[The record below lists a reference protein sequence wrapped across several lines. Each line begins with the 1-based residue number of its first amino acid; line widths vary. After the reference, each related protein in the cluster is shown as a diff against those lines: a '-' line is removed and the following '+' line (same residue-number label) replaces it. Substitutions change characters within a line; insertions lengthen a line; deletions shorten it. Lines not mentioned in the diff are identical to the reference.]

1 MMHAEAQKF
10 NLCLKVTDSGFALFT
25 TKGLSEGDTIC
36 DMTCLWYTTIEKLKH
51 VLSQE
56 GNKAMLDKLVTVDG
70 LYKEGVASKLF
81 GIRVGA
87 AAWVRHY
94 LGVRKGGPNAK
105 VVIKS
110 AAGFT
115 AGLAQLVV
123 STRNGLGIS
132 QDTEICMNYGPDYDF
147 GILQEVTESPCK
159 KFKGALE
166 TLFYN
171 QDGEN
176 SKKEDPKNDDKED
189 ADEEPKKKKL
199 KKEDPKKE
207 GTEGAK
213 TEDSEDSTI
222 IAKDVT
228 ADGFTL
234 RFQDN
239 NLSLHAKTVSPGSQ
253 PAGNKKVPPGTL
265 LYLIRDG
272 GMKRADALGGV
283 LYHLDLK
290 TSVMIAPDPSGGPM
304 GLGGKPL
311 ALAEVVDKLKIQI
324 IAEVPEFVVAG
335 QLPAKITISSKYW
348 FIPKDWRF
356 VIITFVLF

>member
-1 MMHAEAQKF
+1 MHAEAQKF
-10 NLCLKVTDSGFALFT
+10 NLCLKVTDSGYALFT

-56 GNKAMLDKLVTVDG
+56 GNKAMLDKLVTLNG
-70 LYKEGVASKLF
+70 LYKDGVASNFF

-94 LGVRKGGPNAK
+94 LGVRKGGPNAQ
-105 VVIKS
+105 VVVKS
-110 AAGFT
+110 SAGFT

-132 QDTEICMNYGPDYDF
+132 QNTEICMNYGTDYDF
-147 GILQEVTESPCK
+147 GIVQEVVQESPCK
-159 KFKGALE
+159 KFKGALAA
-166 TLFYN
+166 LFEN
-171 QDGEN
+171 QDAEN

-207 GTEGAK
+207 DTEGAK

-228 ADGFTL
+228 AEGFTL

-239 NLSLHAKTVSPGSQ
+239 NLSLHAKAVLPGNAA
-253 PAGNKKVPPGTL
+253 AGNKKVPPGTL
-265 LYLIRDG
+265 LYLIREG
-272 GMKRADALGGV
+272 GMKRVDGVGGV
-283 LYHLDLK
+283 LYHLDPK
-290 TSVMIAPDPSGGPM
+290 TSVMIAPDPAGGPM

-311 ALAEVVDKLKIQI
+311 ALAEVVEKLKIQI

-348 FIPKDWRF
+348 FIPKDWR
-356 VIITFVLF
+356 LSS